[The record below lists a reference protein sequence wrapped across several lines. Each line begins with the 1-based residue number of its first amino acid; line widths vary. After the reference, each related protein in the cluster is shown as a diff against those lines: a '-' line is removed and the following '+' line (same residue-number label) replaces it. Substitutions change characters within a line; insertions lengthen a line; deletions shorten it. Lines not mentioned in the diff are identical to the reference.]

1 MSTCSRPGSLLPFS
15 AARALR
21 PAQSASRALS
31 GHRPGDNLRPLR
43 VLTWMM
49 TCSDRAAFKSSR
61 KRILPSMPWPAHFF
75 CSTGRAVSY
84 CARPGIVNNQPR
96 IMRTA
101 APKSLQSRNGTIN
114 DLQKGDLPIHGWY
127 RFVLSFPPHLVRQY
141 IAKLKIGADDL
152 LFDPFC
158 GTGTTL
164 VEAKQNRI
172 PSIGCDAHPFAALVS
187 RVKTNWTVDVKVLR
201 ATLRRILRQAETE
214 TSGHGLQAISFDAAL
229 LQEDGTPAPNGFRLT
244 EDEEKLLPTGFL
256 SQRPLQRLL
265 ILRNEIERQKDAVH
279 AEVYEFFLLAL
290 AHVIANGAGNFAFG
304 PEIYRTKPKPD
315 YDVLGHFARHAD
327 LMIAE
332 LWASQ
337 VKGLQ
342 ETTSS
347 VYLDDARELK
357 QIPDGISAVITSP
370 PYPNEK
376 DYTRT
381 TRVESI
387 LLRLVVN
394 RVNLRE
400 IKELLLRSNTRN
412 VFFDDTDGEEVK
424 EFVSIRRVC
433 QEIERRRVELH
444 KDSGFERLYHKVVS
458 HYFGG
463 MRRHLRALRPKLK
476 RGAHL
481 AYVVGD
487 QLSFLMVPVAT
498 ATLLAEV
505 AESEG
510 YRKIGCDLW
519 RERIGT
525 KIRNSLTTEKTVRV
539 REEVLL
545 LEKS

>member
-1 MSTCSRPGSLLPFS
+1 MRTLAP
-15 AARALR
+15 
-21 PAQSASRALS
+21 Q
-31 GHRPGDNLRPLR
+31 PLR
-43 VLTWMM
+43 
-49 TCSDRAAFKSSR
+49 
-61 KRILPSMPWPAHFF
+61 
-75 CSTGRAVSY
+75 
-84 CARPGIVNNQPR
+84 N
-96 IMRTA
+96 
-101 APKSLQSRNGTIN
+101 RNGAN
-114 DLQKGDLPIHGWY
+114 NALQKEDLPIHGWY
-127 RFVLSFPPHLVRQY
+127 RFVLSYPPHLVRQY
-141 IAKLKIGADDL
+141 IAKLDIGGDDL
-152 LFDPFC
+152 LLDPFC

-164 VEAKQNRI
+164 VEAKKNRI

-187 RVKTNWTVDVKVLR
+187 RVKTNWVVDGKALR
-201 ATLRRILRQAETE
+201 AALRRILRRTETE
-214 TSGHGLQAISFDAAL
+214 TSSHGLHALSLDAAML
-229 LQEDGTPAPNGFRLT
+229 REGSSPARNGFQLT
-244 EDEEKLLPTGFL
+244 EEEEKLLPTGFL

-265 ILRNEIERQKDAVH
+265 ILREEIERQKADVQR
-279 AEVYEFFLLAL
+279 EVYEFFLLAL

-315 YDVLGHFARHAD
+315 YDVLGHFARHSD

-332 LWASQ
+332 LCWSQ
-337 VKGLQ
+337 NKCLP
-342 ETTSS
+342 ETPSP
-347 VYLDDARELK
+347 VFLDDARELK
-357 QIPDGISAVITSP
+357 QIPEGISAVITSP

-387 LLRLVVN
+387 LLRLVAN
-394 RVNLRE
+394 RAGLRE
-400 IKELLLRSNTRN
+400 VKELLLRSNTRN

-424 EFVSIRRVC
+424 EFASIRRVC
-433 QEIERRRVELH
+433 EQIERRRIELH

-463 MRRHLRALRPKLK
+463 MRRHLRALRPKLT
-476 RGAHL
+476 RRAPL

-505 AESEG
+505 AEAEG

-525 KIRNSLTTEKTVRV
+525 KVRNSLADEKTVRV

-545 LEKS
+545 LEKA